1 MTALRVPSRSAPS
14 PPNRHVAGRRAAIL
28 QLTAIT
34 LTALM
39 AMLGL
44 VIETS
49 RLMARSQEVQ
59 TAADSAA
66 LVAAVMLNRGATNTS
81 ARTTAINFAS
91 SYNGV
96 TPGSIQISL
105 PPATGP
111 YVSLAKYA
119 EVTMTSAFDTPLARL
134 VHGTSTSLLRAR
146 AVAGPKTA
154 PWPDLLVTLDKTSVP
169 GLLASGPG
177 QLRVEG
183 DCVVNSRGGGFD
195 ETGQAVAGLAG
206 FAAEVDQPDLLLAN
220 QVRVTGGV
228 NAPGSFQGLTSNA
241 SAPLLCRAGWT
252 PDPFMDLAAP
262 RASLGVSIY
271 DRGRIR
277 STTSASTVS
286 ARPGLY
292 SEILITAGTVN
303 FQPGIYVIR
312 GGSLTITGGTVT
324 GPGVLFYLTGTDYS
338 ALYGTPDNSDGENI
352 PSTSTAM
359 GGVTITTP
367 VNLTAYSDP
376 SSPFAGMLIYTRRF
390 NTNPV
395 IIASP
400 QNPGTLTGTIYSKW
414 GPLTLSGSG
423 VYNIQSIV
431 RRATWNGSGNLTITR
446 GTSAFLSN
454 RQVYLLE

>member
-1 MTALRVPSRSAPS
+1 MRARFRPVSSGF
-14 PPNRHVAGRRAAIL
+14 NRHFPGRCAAIL
-28 QLTAIT
+28 PLTAIT

-66 LVAAVMLNRGATNTS
+66 LVAAEMLNRGETTTT
-81 ARTTAINFAS
+81 ARTTAIDFTS
-91 SYNGV
+91 THNGV

-105 PPATGP
+105 PPLTGP
-111 YVSLAKYA
+111 YVSQAKYA
-119 EVTMTSAFDTPLARL
+119 EVNITSYFDTPLARL
-134 VHGTSTSLLRAR
+134 LDGATSSRLRAR
-146 AVAGPKTA
+146 AVAGPKSS
-154 PWPDLLVTLDKTSVP
+154 PWPDLLLTLDKTSVP

-206 FAAEVDQPDLLLAN
+206 FAAQIDQPGLLLAN

-228 NAPGSFQGLTSNA
+228 NAPASFQGLTSNA
-241 SAPLLCRAGWT
+241 DPLLCRAGWT
-252 PDPFMDLAAP
+252 PDPFKDLPAP
-262 RASLGVSIY
+262 RGSLGVSLL

-277 STTSASTVS
+277 STTSASTIS

-292 SEILITAGTVN
+292 SEIIITAGTVT

-312 GGSLTITGGTVT
+312 GGSLTMTGGTIT

-338 ALYGTPDNSDGENI
+338 ALYGTPDNGDGENI

-367 VNLTAYSDP
+367 VNLTAYNNP
-376 SSPFAGMLIYTRRF
+376 GNPFSGMLIYTRRF
-390 NTNPV
+390 NTNPLV
-395 IIASP
+395 IAST
-400 QNPGTLTGTIYSKW
+400 QNTGTLTGTIYSKW

-423 VYNIQSIV
+423 VYNIQGIV
-431 RRATWNGSGNLTITR
+431 RRATWNGSGNLTITK